1 MKINDIGFVNPHDR
15 LDWRWERVQQ
25 LVEDGKEPQ
34 KCEDRYIWKAFH
46 FLRAYEDA
54 ETRCAVYELCL
65 KNKAIAKAVG
75 WNKEPG
81 QRRYFIEALLL
92 CRDLTDEGVA
102 DYLKEDLTAV
112 IYYEKIFFDIGDN
125 KYDTGCV
132 AKHVFKPAL
141 LRKMHDTTDPDLGWK
156 LSATFGGFEL
166 VRSYWELT
174 IMPDSVQDMCT
185 NTGISILK
193 RNFCL
198 GNFARPVNKYS
209 TDKITEHLM
218 RHFEIQVKKE
228 IAEGMG
234 GGGGGDDKLS
244 LMSEVLD
251 SIQFTMVEPGD
262 MLPEQRQPRLS
273 ERLSSA
279 SGMPLQ
285 PYTGGN

>member
-1 MKINDIGFVNPHDR
+1 
-15 LDWRWERVQQ
+15 
-25 LVEDGKEPQ
+25 
-34 KCEDRYIWKAFH
+34 
-46 FLRAYEDA
+46 
-54 ETRCAVYELCL
+54 
-65 KNKAIAKAVG
+65 
-75 WNKEPG
+75 
-81 QRRYFIEALLL
+81 
-92 CRDLTDEGVA
+92 
-102 DYLKEDLTAV
+102 
-112 IYYEKIFFDIGDN
+112 
-125 KYDTGCV
+125 
-132 AKHVFKPAL
+132 
-141 LRKMHDTTDPDLGWK
+141 
-156 LSATFGGFEL
+156 
-166 VRSYWELT
+166 
-174 IMPDSVQDMCT
+174 MPDSVQDMCT